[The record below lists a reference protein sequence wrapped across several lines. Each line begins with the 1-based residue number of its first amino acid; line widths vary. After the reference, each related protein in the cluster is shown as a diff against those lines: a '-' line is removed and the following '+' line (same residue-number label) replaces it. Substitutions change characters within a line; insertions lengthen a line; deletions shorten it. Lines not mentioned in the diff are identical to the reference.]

1 MRMNIGSGEGRL
13 YHSAVIPLTCNTREA
28 FVRRWS
34 CRVLT
39 MLALLAPFSTTATAA
54 QLGGVYLPDAVHIE
68 GKTLVLNGIGQ
79 RLYSFLRVPI
89 YVAGL
94 YVQHPSTDA
103 NAILDSPE
111 VKLLTIKFQHDVSA
125 EDARTAWRDGFDD
138 NCVAPCHLDPN
149 AVSRFLAAVPAMHVG
164 DIYTILFTPDGARV
178 DAGKHPLGVIRLP
191 RFAQAM
197 LATFLGPRPASFPV
211 KEALLRGHA

>member
-1 MRMNIGSGEGRL
+1 
-13 YHSAVIPLTCNTREA
+13 
-28 FVRRWS
+28 VRRWLY
-34 CRVLT
+34 RVLT
-39 MLALLAPFSTTATAA
+39 MVALLVPFSTTAIAA
-54 QLGGVYLPDAVHIE
+54 ELDGIYFPDAVHIE
-68 GKTLVLNGIGQ
+68 GTTLVLNGIGQ

-89 YVAGL
+89 YIAGL

-103 NAILDSPE
+103 NAILASPE

-125 EDARTAWRDGFDD
+125 GDARTAWRVGLDD
-138 NCVAPCHLDPN
+138 NCVAPCHLDPD
-149 AVSRFLAAVPAMHVG
+149 AVSRFLAAVPAMHAG
-164 DIYTILFTPDGARV
+164 DVYTILFTPGGARV
-178 DAGKHPLGVIRLP
+178 DAGERRLGVIPLP